1 MRVCIAYR
9 ELKKPLRVYQLA
21 IDTRLVRSTPA
32 WNPQILRFEFTAEE
46 SNFKRDLGT
55 FLDNALPD
63 DWQGPADESRDDH
76 WDLNQKI
83 KQGLADRGWLVM
95 SWPKKYGGSDSSPM
109 MNTIFAEEMAYRRAP
124 GHDRFGTRMFGP
136 TLMRFGSEDQRVKY
150 LGSIARGEIQWCQGY
165 SEPNSGS
172 DLASLQTRAIDRGD
186 HFIVTGAKIWTSLA
200 HRADMM
206 FMLVRTDPDSP
217 PHKGISLIMVDMK
230 SPGVEI
236 QPIINMAGVHS
247 FNQVIFSEVS
257 VPKENLVGDLN
268 DGWRVGMTVLNFE
281 RSGIDYAAWARAAL
295 EELIDYVSG
304 SDPIMGAISSD
315 PIVRSNLAKLK
326 TEIEAARLMCFDVA
340 WRQGQGEVPSSEA
353 SMSKVAATD
362 IYTKVL
368 DYGVEL
374 LGMYGVLEPGS
385 SQSELEGRFLKMR
398 LFYTS
403 GPILAGTNEI
413 QKNIIAQRGLGL
425 PRK

>member
-1 MRVCIAYR
+1 
-9 ELKKPLRVYQLA
+9 
-21 IDTRLVRSTPA
+21 
-32 WNPQILRFEFTAEE
+32 LRFDFTPEE
-46 SNFKRDLGT
+46 KDFKRHLSSY
-55 FLDNALPD
+55 LDDVLPT
-63 DWQGPADESRDDH
+63 DWHGPADESLDDD
-76 WDLNQKI
+76 WNLNQDI
-83 KQGLADRGWLVM
+83 KKGLAERGWLVM
-95 SWPKKYGGSDSSPM
+95 SWPKEYGGSDSSPM

-136 TLMRFGSEDQRVKY
+136 TLMQFGTEEQRKKH

-172 DLASLQTRAIDRGD
+172 DLASLQTRAIEDGED
-186 HFIVTGAKIWTSLA
+186 FLVTGAKIWTSLA

-206 FMLVRTDPDSP
+206 FMLVRTDTEAA

-230 SPGVEI
+230 SPGVEVLTI
-236 QPIINMAGVHS
+236 VNMAGVHS
-247 FNQVIFSEVS
+247 FNQVVLDNVR
-257 VPKENLVGDLN
+257 VPKSNLVGDLN
-268 DGWRVGMTVLNFE
+268 DGWRAGMTVLNFE

-295 EELIDYVSG
+295 EEMVDYVN
-304 SDPIMGAISSD
+304 SDEALVTSVKTD
-315 PIVRSNLAKLK
+315 PTVRIKLAELHM
-326 TEIEAARLMCFDVA
+326 EVEAARLMCYDVSY
-340 WRQGQGEVPSSEA
+340 RQGKGEVPSSEA
-353 SMSKVAATD
+353 SMSKVAASEV
-362 IYTKVL
+362 YLKVL
-368 DYGVEL
+368 DYGVEI

-385 SQSELEGRFLKMR
+385 NQAELQGRFFKMR

>member
-1 MRVCIAYR
+1 
-9 ELKKPLRVYQLA
+9 
-21 IDTRLVRSTPA
+21 
-32 WNPQILRFEFTAEE
+32 LRFDFTPEE
-46 SNFKRDLGT
+46 KDFKRHLSSY
-55 FLDNALPD
+55 LDDVLPT
-63 DWQGPADESRDDH
+63 DWHGPADESLDDD
-76 WDLNQKI
+76 WNLNQDI
-83 KQGLADRGWLVM
+83 KKGLAERGWLVM
-95 SWPKKYGGSDSSPM
+95 SWPKEYGGSDSSPM

-136 TLMRFGSEDQRVKY
+136 TLMRFGTEDQRKKH

-172 DLASLQTRAIDRGD
+172 DLASLQTRAIEDGED
-186 HFIVTGAKIWTSLA
+186 FLVTGAKIWTSLA

-206 FMLVRTDPDSP
+206 FMLVRTDTEAA

-230 SPGVEI
+230 SPGVEVLAI
-236 QPIINMAGVHS
+236 VNMAGVHS
-247 FNQVIFSEVS
+247 FNQVVFDNVR
-257 VPKENLVGDLN
+257 VPKSNLVGDLN
-268 DGWRVGMTVLNFE
+268 DGWRAGMTVLNFE

-295 EELIDYVSG
+295 EEMVDYVN
-304 SDPIMGAISSD
+304 SDEALVTSVKTD
-315 PIVRSNLAKLK
+315 PTVRIKLAELHM
-326 TEIEAARLMCFDVA
+326 EVEAARLMCYDVSY
-340 WRQGQGEVPSSEA
+340 RQGKGEVPSAEA
-353 SMSKVAATD
+353 SMSKVAASEV
-362 IYTKVL
+362 YLKVL
-368 DYGVEL
+368 DYGVEI

-385 SQSELEGRFLKMR
+385 NQAELQGRFFKMR

>member
-1 MRVCIAYR
+1 
-9 ELKKPLRVYQLA
+9 
-21 IDTRLVRSTPA
+21 
-32 WNPQILRFEFTAEE
+32 LRFDFTPEE
-46 SNFKRDLGT
+46 KDFKRHLSSY
-55 FLDNALPD
+55 LDDVLPT
-63 DWQGPADESRDDH
+63 DWHGPADESLDDD
-76 WDLNQKI
+76 WNLNQDI
-83 KQGLADRGWLVM
+83 KKGLAERGWLVM
-95 SWPKKYGGSDSSPM
+95 SWPKEYGGSDSSPM

-136 TLMRFGSEDQRVKY
+136 TLMRFGTEDQRKKH

-172 DLASLQTRAIDRGD
+172 DLASLQTRAIEDGED
-186 HFIVTGAKIWTSLA
+186 FLVTGAKIWTSLA

-206 FMLVRTDPDSP
+206 FMLVRTDTEAA

-230 SPGVEI
+230 SPGVEVLAI
-236 QPIINMAGVHS
+236 VNMAGVHS
-247 FNQVIFSEVS
+247 FNQVLFDNVR
-257 VPKENLVGDLN
+257 VPKSNLVGDLN
-268 DGWRVGMTVLNFE
+268 DGWRAGMTVLNFE

-295 EELIDYVSG
+295 EEMVDYVN
-304 SDPIMGAISSD
+304 SDEALVTSVKTD
-315 PIVRSNLAKLK
+315 PTVRIKLAELHM
-326 TEIEAARLMCFDVA
+326 EVEAARLMCYDVSY
-340 WRQGQGEVPSSEA
+340 RQGKGEVPSAEA
-353 SMSKVAATD
+353 SMSKVAASEV
-362 IYTKVL
+362 YLKVL
-368 DYGVEL
+368 DYGVEI

-385 SQSELEGRFLKMR
+385 NQAELQGRFFKMR

>member
-1 MRVCIAYR
+1 MRF
-9 ELKKPLRVYQLA
+9 
-21 IDTRLVRSTPA
+21 DFTP
-32 WNPQILRFEFTAEE
+32 EE
-46 SNFKRDLGT
+46 KNFKSQLSS
-55 FLDNALPD
+55 FLDDVLPD
-63 DWQGPADESRDDH
+63 DWHGPADESRDDH
-76 WDLNQKI
+76 WELNQDI
-83 KQGLADRGWLVM
+83 KKGLAERGWLVM

-136 TLMRFGSEDQRVKY
+136 TLMRFGTEEQRTKY

-172 DLASLQTRAIDRGD
+172 DLASLQTKAVEDGND
-186 HFIVTGAKIWTSLA
+186 FIVTGAKIWTSLA

-206 FMLVRTDPDSP
+206 FMLVRTDPEAA
-217 PHKGISLIMVDMK
+217 PHKGISLILIDMK
-230 SPGVEI
+230 SRGVEV

-247 FNQVIFSEVS
+247 FNQVIFDQVR
-257 VPKENLVGDLN
+257 VPKSNLIGDLN
-268 DGWRVGMTVLNFE
+268 DGWRAGMTVLNFE

-295 EELIDYVSG
+295 EEIVDYVNNDDAEVATAK
-304 SDPIMGAISSD
+304 SDPT
-315 PIVRSNLAKLK
+315 VRIKLAELHM
-326 TEIEAARLMCFDVA
+326 EVEAARLMCYDVSY
-340 WRQGQGEVPSSEA
+340 RQGKGEIPSAEA
-353 SMSKVAATD
+353 SMSKVAASEV
-362 IYTKVL
+362 YLKVL
-368 DYGVEL
+368 DYGVEI

-385 SQSELEGRFLKMR
+385 NQSELQGRFFKMR